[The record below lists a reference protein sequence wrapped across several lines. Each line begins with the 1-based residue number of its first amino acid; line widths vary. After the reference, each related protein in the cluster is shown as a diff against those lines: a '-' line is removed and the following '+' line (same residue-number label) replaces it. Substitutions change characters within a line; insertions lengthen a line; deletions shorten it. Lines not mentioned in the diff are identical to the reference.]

1 VHSPLPKLRD
11 VARNSPLT
19 LLERMANPLEFDP
32 NWEPFA
38 QRLVEPAARLRL
50 ASLQIFLRNPAATTT
65 IPTRLAEVGS
75 MYFDPFTGFP
85 MLWSPTQK
93 RLYSVGKDG
102 LDDGGDPSFDISV
115 PLTPAMDPSMAV
127 AKRAVR

>member
-1 VHSPLPKLRD
+1 
-11 VARNSPLT
+11 
-19 LLERMANPLEFDP
+19 
-32 NWEPFA
+32 
-38 QRLVEPAARLRL
+38 
-50 ASLQIFLRNPAATTT
+50 
-65 IPTRLAEVGS
+65 

-102 LDDGGDPSFDISV
+102 LDDGGDPTFDISV

-127 AKRAVR
+127 AKRAAR